1 MAGVLTVVSASR
13 EYLVVVSSG
22 LLGGFSVCLVGPA
35 AGEALALSR
44 GTLGALKIPTWPY
57 PRNHSYWFFHHRI

>member
-1 MAGVLTVVSASR
+1 MAGVLTVVFASR

-35 AGEALALSR
+35 AGVVPVRETVHREFPSCLHLAL
-44 GTLGALKIPTWPY
+44 Y
-57 PRNHSYWFFHHRI
+57 RIYCS

>member
-1 MAGVLTVVSASR
+1 MAGVLTVVFASR

-35 AGEALALSR
+35 AGEALAFYR
-44 GTLGALKIPTWPY
+44 GTLDGP
-57 PRNHSYWFFHHRI
+57 